1 MARLKSNA
9 WMMCW
14 QRLLLA
20 LAFVASFADPQPQTS
35 QDKLIIASQT
45 DVDNF
50 VVTYEICVNERGEV
64 TKIEPLTIECKG

>member
-14 QRLLLA
+14 QRLL

-50 VVTYEICVNERGEV
+50 VVTYEIYVNERGEV